1 MTLKTVMEA
10 YDLLDDANVGGRDV
24 VEFVRSE
31 GLEGGTTEA
40 VEGPKGTTDF
50 VTFIIP
56 GTNGKSVGG
65 TAPTLG
71 VIGRLGGLGARPP
84 ASASRPTATVRLP
97 PCRLRRS
104 SPACSARATGSKAT

>member
-71 VIGRLGGLGARPP
+71 VIGRLSTLP
-84 ASASRPTATVRLP
+84 ASATAWYS
-97 PCRLRRS
+97 S
-104 SPACSARATGSKAT
+104 SPIISQAPETRA

>member
-71 VIGRLGGLGARPP
+71 VIGRLG

-104 SPACSARATGSKAT
+104 SPACSERATGSKAT

>member
-50 VTFIIP
+50 VTFI
-56 GTNGKSVGG
+56 T
-65 TAPTLG
+65 
-71 VIGRLGGLGARPP
+71 
-84 ASASRPTATVRLP
+84 
-97 PCRLRRS
+97 
-104 SPACSARATGSKAT
+104 